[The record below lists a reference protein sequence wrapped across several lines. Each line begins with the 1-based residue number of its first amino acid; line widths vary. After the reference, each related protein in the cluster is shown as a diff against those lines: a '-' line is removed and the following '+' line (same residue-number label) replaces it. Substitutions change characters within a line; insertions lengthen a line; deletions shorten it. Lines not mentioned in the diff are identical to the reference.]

1 MYILLAIP
9 FRSYIQPL
17 VVMSAIPFGIIG
29 AIIGHLLLG
38 MNFTILS
45 TIGIV
50 ALSGV
55 VVNDSLVLVDFIN
68 RYHRKGYSIQDAAI
82 ESGQARFRPILLTSI
97 TTFVGL
103 TPLLLEKSLQ
113 AQFLI
118 PMAVSLGFGVLFST
132 FITLILVP
140 NGVIIVDKLR
150 QSRVFKLN

>member
-1 MYILLAIP
+1 
-9 FRSYIQPL
+9 
-17 VVMSAIPFGIIG
+17 MSAIPFGIIG
-29 AIIGHLLLG
+29 AVIGHLLLG

-45 TIGIV
+45 MIGIV

-68 RYHRKGYSIQDAAI
+68 RYHNKGYSIKEAVL
-82 ESGQARFRPILLTSI
+82 ESGKARFRPILLTSI

-118 PMAVSLGFGVLFST
+118 PMGISLGFGVLFST

-140 NGVIIVDKLR
+140 NGVIIIDQIRTKYFNL
-150 QSRVFKLN
+150 K

>member
-1 MYILLAIP
+1 
-9 FRSYIQPL
+9 
-17 VVMSAIPFGIIG
+17 MSAIPFGIIG
-29 AIIGHLLLG
+29 AVIGHFIFG
-38 MNFTILS
+38 MNFSILS
-45 TIGIV
+45 MIGIV

-68 RYHRKGYSIQDAAI
+68 RSKREGRSIYEATV

-118 PMAVSLGFGVLFST
+118 PMAISLGFGVLFST

-140 NGVIIVDKLR
+140 NGVVIVDNFREKY
-150 QSRVFKLN
+150 FN